1 MLQKLNE
8 LIDKKFIY
16 KGNEITI
23 KKIKLVSNTFVV
35 ITDKRTYNFFE
46 NEVDFFLSELKN
58 VSIQV
63 KKSEVKPM
71 ETPKQEVKN
80 APVQEDFDLKSIL
93 IESIQKI
100 RADKSYIP
108 QANAICNVVT
118 QMINLKKIEIQIK
131 NKT

>member
-63 KKSEVKPM
+63 RKPEVKPM

>member
-1 MLQKLNE
+1 MLQKLND

-23 KKIKLVSNTFVV
+23 KKIKVVSNTFVV
-35 ITDKRTYNFFE
+35 LTDKRTYNFFE

-63 KKSEVKPM
+63 KKTEVKPM

-80 APVQEDFDLKSIL
+80 TPVQEDFDLKSIL

-100 RADKSYIP
+100 RIDRSYIP